1 MVILFRC
8 ECASQVWSC
17 AWNLDDPNIIYAG
30 LNNGRVQVFDRR
42 QVATGETT
50 LSSSTETL
58 SLSSTSPIVTLQYIQ
73 KNNNFQSSGLIV
85 GSSEKCGFYEHIPN
99 SEYRY
104 HALPIDSKK
113 ISISPCFKRNVK
125 FDREFIKSSL

>member
-1 MVILFRC
+1 LKKTCWRC
-8 ECASQVWSC
+8 ECASQIWSC

-42 QVATGETT
+42 QIPTGETT
-50 LSSSTETL
+50 LSSSIETL

-73 KNNNFQSSGLIV
+73 KNTNFQSSGLLV
-85 GSSEKCGFYEHIPN
+85 GSNDKSGFYEHIPN

-104 HALPIDSKK
+104 HALPIDSKT
-113 ISISPCFKRNVK
+113 SFSFKFFYWN
-125 FDREFIKSSL
+125 I

>member
-1 MVILFRC
+1 MKNFLFRC

-42 QVATGETT
+42 QTPIGETT
-50 LSSSTETL
+50 LTSSSETL
-58 SLSSTSPIVTLQYIQ
+58 SLSITSPIVSLQYIQ
-73 KNNNFQSSGLIV
+73 KNNHFQSSGLIV
-85 GSSEKCGFYEHIPN
+85 GSNEKSGFYEHIPN

-104 HALPIDSKK
+104 HALPIDSK
-113 ISISPCFKRNVK
+113 I
-125 FDREFIKSSL
+125 FIFYFLLK